1 MSGECPAVEGKRGVS
16 ARAAFAPRPARPC
29 ARRRGCGE
37 MLGWDDL
44 YPLPVPPSWVP
55 GAAVGILSLHFVQ
68 KLLFP
73 YFWADLRY
81 LLKVMT
87 YGLRMEMYRLQ
98 GRVVTVLD
106 KFVKLA
112 EKQPHKPFL
121 IYEGTVHTYR
131 DVDRRSNRI
140 AQVFL
145 QHEALK
151 KGDTVALLMGNEPD
165 FIHVWFGLA
174 KLGCVVAFLN
184 FNVRF
189 RSLLHCVSSCEPK
202 ILVVGAGRV
211 YSSFLHPKLL
221 MFIGNVVYRCN
232 EKKQRMKETQ
242 GWRRLQDVIKHQ
254 PLRQNQ

>member
-1 MSGECPAVEGKRGVS
+1 MR
-16 ARAAFAPRPARPC
+16 
-29 ARRRGCGE
+29 
-37 MLGWDDL
+37 GWDDL
-44 YPLPVPPSWVP
+44 YPLPVLPSWVP
-55 GAAVGILSLHFVQ
+55 GAAVGILSLHFIQ

-81 LLKVMT
+81 LLKVFI
-87 YGLRMEMYRLQ
+87 YGLRMEMFRLQ

-106 KFVKLA
+106 KFVMLA

-121 IYEGTVHTYR
+121 IYEGTVHSYM

-145 QHEALK
+145 KHEALK

-189 RSLLHCVSSCEPK
+189 TSLLHCVSSCEPK

-211 YSSFLHPKLL
+211 YSSFLHPKPL
-221 MFIGNVVYRCN
+221 MPHPHAYLALHVVYWNLIYRCEKSTGLEGTLRFYKASVSPAESIISMLCEQPFNLFLKN
-232 EKKQRMKETQ
+232 EY
-242 GWRRLQDVIKHQ
+242 
-254 PLRQNQ
+254 

>member
-1 MSGECPAVEGKRGVS
+1 MR
-16 ARAAFAPRPARPC
+16 
-29 ARRRGCGE
+29 
-37 MLGWDDL
+37 GWDDL
-44 YPLPVPPSWVP
+44 YPLPLPPSWVP
-55 GAAVGILSLHFVQ
+55 GAAVGILSLHFIQ

-81 LLKVMT
+81 LLKVFT
-87 YGLRMEMYRLQ
+87 YGLRVEMYRLQ

-121 IYEGTVHTYR
+121 IYEGTIHTYR

-211 YSSFLHPKLL
+211 YSSFLYPKLL
-221 MFIGNVVYRCN
+221 MSHLPTYLA
-232 EKKQRMKETQ
+232 
-242 GWRRLQDVIKHQ
+242 LQILNWKPDLQMFTESKRHRAGAGFKMI
-254 PLRQNQ
+254 